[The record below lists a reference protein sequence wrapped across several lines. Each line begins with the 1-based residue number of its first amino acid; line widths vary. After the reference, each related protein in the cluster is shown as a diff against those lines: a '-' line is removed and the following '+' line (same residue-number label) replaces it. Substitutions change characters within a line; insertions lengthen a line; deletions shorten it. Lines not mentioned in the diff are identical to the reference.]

1 MTNTTVSIE
10 PMQLM
15 DLEAIEQIDIACF
28 PIPWQL
34 HAFETEMKNRYAA
47 YFVARRGSKVI
58 GYVGGWLVGGE
69 GHITSV
75 AVLPASQG
83 NGVGGRLMEEIIA
96 ELKRRGAKI
105 ISLEVRE
112 SNGYAQKLYE
122 KFSFIPVASRRGYY
136 NDNGENDVIM
146 WTRQEHPTLLR
157 K

>member
-1 MTNTTVSIE
+1 MTNTTISIE
-10 PMQLM
+10 PMQFM

-34 HAFETEMKNRYAA
+34 NAFETEMKNRYAA
-47 YFVARRGSKVI
+47 YFVARSGSDVV
-58 GYVGGWLVGGE
+58 GYIGGWLVGGE

-75 AVLPASQG
+75 AVLPGSQG
-83 NGVGGRLMEEIIA
+83 NGVGGRLMEEIIE

-122 KFSFIPVASRRGYY
+122 KFNFVPVASRRGYY
-136 NDNGENDVIM
+136 NDNGENAVIM
-146 WTRQEHPTLLR
+146 WTRQEHPPLLR